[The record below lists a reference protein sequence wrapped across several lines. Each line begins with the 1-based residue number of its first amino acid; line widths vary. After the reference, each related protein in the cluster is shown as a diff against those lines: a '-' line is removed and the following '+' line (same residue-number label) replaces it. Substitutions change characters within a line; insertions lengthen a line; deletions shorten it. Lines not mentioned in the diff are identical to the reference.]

1 MSILSVKIC
10 KIIAFCVNFKPI
22 IFFKYICYNKI
33 KKGSVRMNVFQEK
46 IKDYRKRNGLSQDDL
61 ASMLGISRSIIANW
75 ENDRTKPTPEM
86 VDEISKKLGIQIE
99 YSDVLDSNIIGELKN
114 NKLIVDGVVDLIDL
128 EKIINALNSKNIVL
142 VYKGKEITN
151 EDKIAM
157 STMIRMYLEVKRWL

>member
-1 MSILSVKIC
+1 
-10 KIIAFCVNFKPI
+10 
-22 IFFKYICYNKI
+22 
-33 KKGSVRMNVFQEK
+33 MNVFQEK

>member
-1 MSILSVKIC
+1 
-10 KIIAFCVNFKPI
+10 
-22 IFFKYICYNKI
+22 
-33 KKGSVRMNVFQEK
+33 MNVFQEK

-61 ASMLGISRSIIANW
+61 AATLGISRSIIANW

-114 NKLIVDGVVDLIDL
+114 NNLIVDGVVDLFNL
-128 EKIINALNSKNIVL
+128 EKIINVLDSKNIVL

-151 EDKIAM
+151 EDKITI